1 MRISDTLNDGSFE
14 SDVKTFSS
22 TRTYSVVALSV
33 RGNFSP
39 CRDFAIF
46 DAIFEELIQE
56 ELSVVVNP
64 IFCRSQMSKVPK
76 SRPNICIDD
85 DPVAG
90 PLFGLNVDA
99 LEFDRYD
106 LVCHSRSISPN
117 VKLIFIV
124 NAALEC
130 VLQQILL
137 LDVHMVSW
145 QVVPPNFILEEMTVV
160 E

>member
-39 CRDFAIF
+39 CRDF
-46 DAIFEELIQE
+46 AIFEELIQE

-99 LEFDRYD
+99 LELDRYD

-130 VLQQILL
+130 VLQQMLL
-137 LDVHMVSW
+137 LDVHMVSS
-145 QVVPPNFILEEMTVV
+145 QVVPPIFILEEMTVV